1 MKFEQIP
8 LEKPREAEEAV
19 KKERQKPKGLVR
31 LARETAVLAGAVGMG
46 YLGGMQESAA
56 GELSAFSKKPAR
68 ELSGR
73 GREFSATN
81 VTKSET
87 GKKIVLPVDSKRAH
101 GLEMRL
107 REREAEQNRT
117 HRFSKTQGTFQKTS
131 EFSFSLGMKGK
142 RSAHARFH
150 KPGQQGRR

>member
-8 LEKPREAEEAV
+8 LEEPREAKEAK
-19 KKERQKPKGLVR
+19 KKERQKPKGLVN
-31 LARETAVLAGAVGMG
+31 LAKKTAVLAGAVGMG

-56 GELSAFSKKPAR
+56 GELSTFSKKPAR

-81 VTKSET
+81 VAKNEF

-107 REREAEQNRT
+107 REREVEQNRT

-142 RSAHARFH
+142 RSARARFQGLGH
-150 KPGQQGRR
+150 RGRR